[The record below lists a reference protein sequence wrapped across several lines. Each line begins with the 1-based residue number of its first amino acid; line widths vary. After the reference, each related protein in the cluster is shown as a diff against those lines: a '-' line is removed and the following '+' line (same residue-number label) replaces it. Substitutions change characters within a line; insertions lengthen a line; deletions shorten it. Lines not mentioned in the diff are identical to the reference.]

1 MKIQKAMHSVLQE
14 CCRWPFQNVFT
25 GQQALSP
32 SCCQWWVNSLY
43 QLRSPGTCPGL
54 TGASLLRCLRRLPN
68 LHHRRHSHAFPSTPN
83 MWSVADWHED
93 PRAWPF
99 TLTVRSDAVHWYLN
113 YKLSPKSGQW
123 PHPGLAFCF
132 LILLVS
138 LPHKVSWGLL
148 PVQHVQP
155 YSSLPVSL

>member
-1 MKIQKAMHSVLQE
+1 MWRGHPEKFSHCAHNRLSIYVFLLIPFKINLGYFNRKIQKAMHSMLQE
-14 CCRWPFQNVFT
+14 WCRWPFKNVFT
-25 GQQALSP
+25 GQQALFP

-54 TGASLLRCLRRLPN
+54 IGASLLRCLRRLPN
-68 LHHRRHSHAFPSTPN
+68 LHHYRQSHVFPSIPN

-113 YKLSPKSGQW
+113 YKLSPKSGQ
-123 PHPGLAFCF
+123 
-132 LILLVS
+132 
-138 LPHKVSWGLL
+138 
-148 PVQHVQP
+148 
-155 YSSLPVSL
+155 